1 MRLSKK
7 DIIALAVFAALIII
21 FCVLVMSITNKGN
34 DREIDLVRTAV
45 KNAALTC
52 YSVEGVYPDDIEYLR
67 ENYGLAYNDERYVVF
82 YDAFASN
89 LMPSISVVEK
99 GDDTP

>member
-7 DIIALAVFAALIII
+7 DIIALAVFAALIIV

-34 DREIDLVRTAV
+34 DREIDLVRMAV

-52 YSVEGVYPDDIEYLR
+52 YSVEGAYPDDIEYLR
-67 ENYGLAYNDERYVVF
+67 ENYGLAFNDERYVVF

-89 LMPSISVVEK
+89 LMPSIRVVEK

>member
-7 DIIALAVFAALIII
+7 DIIALAVFAALIIV

-34 DREIDLVRTAV
+34 DREIDLVRMAV

-67 ENYGLAYNDERYVVF
+67 ENYGLAFNDERYVVF

-89 LMPSISVVEK
+89 LMPSIRVVEK

>member
-7 DIIALAVFAALIII
+7 DIIALAVFAALIIV

-34 DREIDLVRTAV
+34 DREIDLVRAAV

-67 ENYGLAYNDERYVVF
+67 ENYGLAFNDERYVVF

-89 LMPSISVVEK
+89 LMPSIRVVEK